1 MKAEQKLKLAKT
13 TIVTTALMITS
24 IAIVWL
30 IVTHKPSSMKTA
42 VDFTAQKIKVDC
54 TFYNEECTNG
64 D

>member
-13 TIVTTALMITS
+13 TIVTTVLMITI

-30 IVTHKPSSMKTA
+30 VVTHKPSSMKA
-42 VDFTAQKIKVDC
+42 LVDFTAQKIEVDC

-64 D
+64 E

>member
-1 MKAEQKLKLAKT
+1 MTTEQKFCLAKT
-13 TIVTTALMITS
+13 IIVTTALMITS

-42 VDFTAQKIKVDC
+42 VDFTAQKIEVDC
-54 TFYNEECTNG
+54 TFYNEESTNG

>member
-13 TIVTTALMITS
+13 TIVTTGLMITI

-30 IVTHKPSSMKTA
+30 VVTHKPSSMKTS
-42 VDFTAQKIKVDC
+42 VDLSIQRIEVDC
-54 TFYNEECTNG
+54 TFYDECTNG

>member
-13 TIVTTALMITS
+13 TILTTALMITS

-42 VDFTAQKIKVDC
+42 VDFTAQKIEVDC